1 MTTNDHPEPWRAR
14 MAELLAWA
22 EANES
27 QVRKAGPMSPEMREK
42 VTKALEEID
51 QRLARIEE
59 SQRLAKASGS
69 NGHGSRSLAR
79 ELLG

>member
-1 MTTNDHPEPWRAR
+1 MD
-14 MAELLAWA
+14 ELLKWA

-42 VTKALEEID
+42 VAKALEEID

-59 SQRLAKASGS
+59 QQRLAKASSG
-69 NGHGSRSLAR
+69 NGHGPRSLAR